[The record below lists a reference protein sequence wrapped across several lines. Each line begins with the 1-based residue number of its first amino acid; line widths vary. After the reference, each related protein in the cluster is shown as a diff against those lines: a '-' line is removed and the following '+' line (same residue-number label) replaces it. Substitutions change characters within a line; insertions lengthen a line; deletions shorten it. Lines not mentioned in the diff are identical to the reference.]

1 MSDKFDKYLEEEE
14 HFLKDTKKS
23 RKQRKLKSSKDRSK
37 YKKTDIQKSK
47 IVSPT
52 KNESKKHL
60 DKGVVLS
67 ILGEE
72 ILVSFNKKEYKCT
85 LRGILKKE
93 KTKNKNILAVGDIVN
108 ISFKN
113 DKEASIESIDKRYSI
128 LSRLE
133 ARTKKQSII
142 AVNIDQVLITSS
154 VVKPHL
160 KPFLID
166 RYIIACTKGNMSP
179 VIIINKI
186 DLLKLGKEEEEEEKY
201 KNFLKIYEE
210 LGYLILSISC
220 KTKIGLNSL
229 LNVMKGK
236 TSVFSG
242 QSGCGKTTLINSVL
256 HTKFKTGELI
266 KKTYKG
272 AHITTKSQL
281 IELKKGGFCV
291 DTPGIKG
298 FGIWDLELE
307 DLKNHFFEFENFA
320 KNCKFGDCKHIDEP
334 SCKVKEALDKNK
346 ISFLRFEAYRCLIKE
361 ILEKKESLYE

>member
-1 MSDKFDKYLEEEE
+1 MTDKFDKYLEEEE
-14 HFLKDTKKS
+14 HFLKDKKKS
-23 RKQRKLKSSKDRSK
+23 RKERKLKTSKDRSK
-37 YKKTDIQKSK
+37 YKKTDLQKQK
-47 IVSPT
+47 KLSPAKKKE
-52 KNESKKHL
+52 KNHL
-60 DKGVVLS
+60 DKALVLS

-72 ILVSFNKKEYKCT
+72 SLVSFNKKEYKAT

-113 DKEASIESIDKRYSI
+113 EKEASIESIDKRYSI

-133 ARTKKQSII
+133 EKTKKQSII
-142 AVNIDQVLITSS
+142 AVNIDQVLITTS
-154 VVKPHL
+154 VVKPNL

-166 RYIIACTKGNMSP
+166 RYLIACIKGKMKP

-186 DLLKLGKEEEEEEKY
+186 DLLKQNKKEEEKY
-201 KNFLKIYEE
+201 NNFLKTYEE

-220 KTKIGLNSL
+220 TKKIGLDTL

-242 QSGCGKTTLINSVL
+242 QSGTGKTTLINSVL
-256 HTKFKTGELI
+256 HTKFKTGKLI

-272 AHITTKSQL
+272 AHVTTKSQL
-281 IELKKGGFCV
+281 IELKTGGFCV

-298 FGIWDLELE
+298 FGIWDLEIE
-307 DLKNHFFEFENFA
+307 DLKNHFFEFESFA
-320 KNCKFGDCKHIDEP
+320 KNCKFEDCKHIDEP
-334 SCKVKEALDKNK
+334 SCKVKEAANKNK

-361 ILEKKESLYE
+361 ILEKKRNFFK